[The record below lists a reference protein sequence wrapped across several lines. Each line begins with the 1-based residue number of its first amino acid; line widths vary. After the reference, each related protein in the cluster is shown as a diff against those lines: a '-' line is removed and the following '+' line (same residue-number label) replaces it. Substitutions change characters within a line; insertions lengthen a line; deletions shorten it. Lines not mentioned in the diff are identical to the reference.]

1 MMLKVLVFLV
11 DRGCRILWNIGSDLP
26 KYTMPHSRK
35 QFSPKS
41 QLWEP
46 RWLWVLGCSLAWYK
60 RQEAQHIFF
69 DIADLKTHIVKKV
82 YDQCGDVASRYV
94 LDHYHDWLLGGDGA
108 VVVIDVYPDGYM
120 TSTPP
125 DKDGLKKK
133 TQKKILC
140 IADTSCMPARIWA
153 RIIQVIFLFFFPV
166 LLTVI

>member
-1 MMLKVLVFLV
+1 LISKANGTTFLF
-11 DRGCRILWNIGSDLP
+11 
-26 KYTMPHSRK
+26 T
-35 QFSPKS
+35 F
-41 QLWEP
+41 
-46 RWLWVLGCSLAWYK
+46 
-60 RQEAQHIFF
+60 
-69 DIADLKTHIVKKV
+69 ADLKTHIVKKV

-120 TSTPP
+120 TSSPP

-153 RIIQVIFLFFFPV
+153 RIIQVLFLSLFFSAAYCN
-166 LLTVI
+166 LRSLQ

>member
-1 MMLKVLVFLV
+1 MLLSTLHVKCFFFTLPNSIERTCVFTVIMAEVEVAVFLLV
-11 DRGCRILWNIGSDLP
+11 
-26 KYTMPHSRK
+26 
-35 QFSPKS
+35 
-41 QLWEP
+41 
-46 RWLWVLGCSLAWYK
+46 V
-60 RQEAQHIFF
+60 
-69 DIADLKTHIVKKV
+69 ADLKTHIVKKV

-94 LDHYHDWLLGGDGA
+94 LDHSHDWLLGGDGA

-153 RIIQVIFLFFFPV
+153 RIIQVIVTIATV
-166 LLTVI
+166 LRVAWYM

>member
-1 MMLKVLVFLV
+1 
-11 DRGCRILWNIGSDLP
+11 
-26 KYTMPHSRK
+26 
-35 QFSPKS
+35 
-41 QLWEP
+41 
-46 RWLWVLGCSLAWYK
+46 
-60 RQEAQHIFF
+60 
-69 DIADLKTHIVKKV
+69 V

-94 LDHYHDWLLGGDGA
+94 LDHYHDWLLGGEGA

-153 RIIQVIFLFFFPV
+153 RIIQVVYLFLFFSV
-166 LLTVI
+166 VYCNIGSLE

>member
-1 MMLKVLVFLV
+1 
-11 DRGCRILWNIGSDLP
+11 
-26 KYTMPHSRK
+26 
-35 QFSPKS
+35 
-41 QLWEP
+41 
-46 RWLWVLGCSLAWYK
+46 
-60 RQEAQHIFF
+60 
-69 DIADLKTHIVKKV
+69 V

-153 RIIQVIFLFFFPV
+153 RIIQVVFSLWFFFFNV
-166 LLTVI
+166 AYCNIWSLQKFFTCKYIKIYFK

>member
-1 MMLKVLVFLV
+1 VIYQSTQCHIPEDSYLHSHSSESLIEYEYLGV
-11 DRGCRILWNIGSDLP
+11 DSLGIRG
-26 KYTMPHSRK
+26 
-35 QFSPKS
+35 
-41 QLWEP
+41 
-46 RWLWVLGCSLAWYK
+46 K
-60 RQEAQHIFF
+60 RHNNFF
-69 DIADLKTHIVKKV
+69 NIADLKTHIVKKV

-153 RIIQVIFLFFFPV
+153 RIIQVVFISFFQCCFL
-166 LLTVI
+166 